1 MTLGQRLRKARIE
14 KGLTQSQ
21 VAGERITRNM
31 LSQIENDLASPSV
44 KTLEYLAQKLDVRAG
59 WLLEDEAQERAALAL
74 AEAKALWQ
82 AGAWRACLQALS
94 DGEASDEALA
104 LRTDA
109 ALRLSQQALDE
120 ERFHEAKEF
129 ALAAQKWNE
138 AGAYRSQAQSL
149 RAAAV
154 LARCAQQMK
163 SGAAD
168 AVGAYREAYLR
179 AQNGVAYHLLMARYQ
194 LEQEHVQAAE
204 REIWSIADLPEES
217 RAEYLVLRGRI
228 AARKEQFENAIV
240 YLQQAEDAGELPR
253 ILRRELYRCME
264 LCCRES
270 GDFKAAYEYAAK
282 QLALNEAK
290 SEE

>member
-1 MTLGQRLRKARIE
+1 MTLGQKLRKARIE

-21 VAGERITRNM
+21 AAGDRITRNM

-44 KTLEYLAQKLDVRAG
+44 KTLEYLAQTLGVRAG
-59 WLLEDEAQERAALAL
+59 WLLADEKEEQLAATL
-74 AEAKALWQ
+74 EQAKRLWQ
-82 AGAWRACLQALS
+82 DGAWRACLQELS
-94 DGEASDEALA
+94 KSEPSDEAFA
-104 LRTDA
+104 LQTDA

-120 ERFHEAKEF
+120 ERFHEAREL

-138 AGAYRSQAQSL
+138 AGAYRSQAQHL

-154 LARCAQQMK
+154 LARCAQQTK
-163 SGAAD
+163 DGAED

-204 REIWSIADLPEES
+204 REIWSIADLPEQS
-217 RAEYLVLRGRI
+217 RAEYLILRGRI
-228 AARKEQFENAIV
+228 AAQKEQFENAIV
-240 YLQQAEDAGELPR
+240 YLQQAEGAGELPR

-264 LCCRES
+264 ICCRES

-282 QLALNEAK
+282 QIALNEAPT
-290 SEE
+290 E